1 MMSNGTDREWEQW
14 VGAWRADAG
23 PSAAPEAIAHHVR
36 RRGRTI
42 ALWFGGE
49 VAMGLGFAVF
59 LVYRVVTHPDPI
71 ERIAMSLLA
80 LIASGAVL
88 ASWLT
93 WRDTLRASAETTAAY
108 VALALKRS
116 ERVRRWIAAGWVI
129 LVAEVLVLT
138 PWVWHR
144 LYGGAEPPSAGAERF
159 AWGWLAGIT
168 ILAVCFLAGLDAW
181 ARRDRARL
189 RELTEEV

>member
-1 MMSNGTDREWEQW
+1 MMSNATSREWEEW
-14 VGAWRADAG
+14 VSAWQVDTG
-23 PSAAPEAIAHHVR
+23 TSAAPEAIADYVR

-42 ALWFGGE
+42 AIWFAAE

-59 LVYRVVTHPDPI
+59 LVHRAVTHPDPI
-71 ERIAMSLLA
+71 EKLAMGLLA
-80 LIASGAVL
+80 LIAAGAVA
-88 ASWLT
+88 ASCVT

-116 ERVRRWIAAGWVI
+116 ARMRRWIAAGWVI
-129 LVAEVLVLT
+129 LVSEILVLT

-144 LYGGAEPPSAGAERF
+144 LYAGPEPPSAGAEWF

-168 ILAVCFLAGLDAW
+168 SLAVCFLAALDVW
-181 ARRDRARL
+181 ARRDRERL